1 MFVGTVFRQ
10 TALCWAQMASE
21 VELGT
26 GIPTV
31 IQRYSF
37 AVLLETVRI
46 RWDDNNGILLTKMVY
61 EQYVLVYTSMYLDI
75 DYM

>member
-1 MFVGTVFRQ
+1 
-10 TALCWAQMASE
+10 MANE

-31 IQRYSF
+31 IQGYTV
-37 AVLLETVRI
+37 AVLLESVKI

-61 EQYVLVYTSMYLDI
+61 EQYAGAGGRWSIFHKKTGLGQPGL
-75 DYM
+75 